1 MTKIDLKLSQKTEE
15 GEKKLADVMEATTA
29 VTTVEMPLN
38 DETEPTEEKK
48 VEERVSI
55 EEILASVGLDAGTDD
70 EFYPPP
76 PATMDWGFI
85 RRICTAQ
92 IILSAVR
99 NPLFFQ

>member
-15 GEKKLADVMEATTA
+15 GEKKLADVMGATE
-29 VTTVEMPLN
+29 VTTVEIPLN

-48 VEERVSI
+48 MEERVSI

-99 NPLFFQ
+99 NPLIF